1 MRLSHLLIST
11 LVWVLPATALAG
23 GFEFPSNGSV
33 ALGRGGA
40 FTARADDLVC
50 LEYNPAGLI
59 KLPGNHVY
67 LGNNIVQYNMS
78 YSGLLPDGTPVYE
91 VSNQGGPMYA
101 APFVAASS
109 DFGLRDWR
117 FAISAFGPSANTS
130 QLHQTRP

>member
-1 MRLSHLLIST
+1 MRFLHLLVAT
-11 LVWVLPATALAG
+11 LIPLLPAAVMAG

-40 FTARADDLVC
+40 FTARADNLIC

-67 LGNNIVQYNMS
+67 LGNNVVQYNMTFT
-78 YSGLLPDGTPVYE
+78 GMRPDGSAVDP
-91 VSNQGGPMYA
+91 VSNQGGPMYL

-117 FAISAFGPSANTS
+117 FAISAFGPSANGIFA
-130 QLHQTRP
+130 LPEDE